1 MCILTFVHMEGGVA
15 GTSYSAK
22 HCGLKR
28 SCSNA
33 VEKAGVSTRMLA
45 PNLWRGREIEG
56 LTPPYDPVVHSQTY
70 YSKAVQFIHCLVTR
84 L

>member
-1 MCILTFVHMEGGVA
+1 MEGGVA

-22 HCGLKR
+22 QCGLKR

-33 VEKAGVSTRMLA
+33 VEKVGVSSRMLA

-56 LTPPYDPVVHSQTY
+56 LTLP
-70 YSKAVQFIHCLVTR
+70 
-84 L
+84 